1 MSSAQQHAPPIKLVS
16 YFSLSYI
23 GKGFALSGDWG
34 AAMPHNRLVD
44 NYLIHDPLVDNYIIH
59 NALVSTSNFL
69 HTIEQSKTLILR
81 IVKPIISPCLGGIY
95 IATNS

>member
-23 GKGFALSGDWG
+23 GKGFALSGDLG
-34 AAMPHNRLVD
+34 AAMPHNPLVD
-44 NYLIHDPLVDNYIIH
+44 NYLIHNP
-59 NALVSTSNFL
+59 LVSTSNFL

-95 IATNS
+95 IATNF